1 MFLARGGLEDTAR
14 GIKATILLAA
24 SASVSWVFAK
34 SILNASTLSASY
46 GIVGGVA
53 VGILASKSH
62 RGAASGLMIV
72 CITVSEFWAVVCRV
86 LHRICVYSCGHISAA
101 HPQGLQIFT

>member
-1 MFLARGGLEDTAR
+1 VLLTRGGLEDTAH
-14 GIKATILLAA
+14 GVKATILLAA

-53 VGILASKSH
+53 VRGLAIH
-62 RGAASGLMIV
+62 
-72 CITVSEFWAVVCRV
+72 
-86 LHRICVYSCGHISAA
+86 
-101 HPQGLQIFT
+101 